1 MGGGVNDERRDID
14 AIKSMVSRG
23 KSSHRDTEEQKQH

>member
-1 MGGGVNDERRDID
+1 MGGEVNDEWRDID
-14 AIKSMVSRG
+14 AVKSMVSRG